1 MLCRAV
7 IIRRALKM
15 TGVQMV
21 SAPEHHSHAFYVKSV
36 TKTHAMR
43 NQDFALSAMVEHEN
57 VSMEEPTDL
66 AILAR

>member
-1 MLCRAV
+1 
-7 IIRRALKM
+7 
-15 TGVQMV
+15 MV
-21 SAPEHHSHAFYVKSV
+21 SAPEHHSRAFYVKSV